1 MEKTYL
7 TNKKLAC
14 ITLDYEKDYGD
25 RIGEFNIIDQSVELN
40 GLKDL
45 FNKLDIPVSLFVTT
59 NLLEDFSDSFNLAT
73 SLGNDFH
80 SHSHTHNTNNPDTQY
95 EIKQSKLVFEKYFKS
110 SPIGYR
116 APQGVLY
123 PGDRDL
129 LIKAGYNFS
138 SSVFPSFRPGKY
150 SNLSS
155 SINPTIYENG
165 FVEMPFA
172 VVKKI
177 RYTFSLSY
185 LKLLGIQL
193 NKLLI
198 SSFGLPNIVVF
209 DSHLH
214 DYITNEESLKQLPP
228 NIRRAYSIRKDL
240 GMQYMEEAVLLLKK
254 QGYEFKTESDTEVIL
269 SAYHY
274 WGTECLDKF
283 NGMWAFAIYDPRDH
297 SIFISRDRFG
307 IKPVYFTQS
316 NDKFAIVS
324 EIKQLTKLKG
334 WAANLNDQIAFDFL
348 TRGQLLSF
356 PMIIFGIV
364 LIYLSLKNN
373 NEAVS

>member
-80 SHSHTHNTNNPDTQY
+80 SHSHTHNTNYPDTQY

-116 APQGVLY
+116 APQGVLN

-150 SNLSS
+150 NNLSS
-155 SINPTIYENG
+155 SIKPTIYENG

-228 NIRRAYSIRKDL
+228 NIRRAYSIRKNL

-254 QGYEFKTESDTEVIL
+254 QGYEFITMTELYE
-269 SAYHY
+269 
-274 WGTECLDKF
+274 
-283 NGMWAFAIYDPRDH
+283 
-297 SIFISRDRFG
+297 
-307 IKPVYFTQS
+307 
-316 NDKFAIVS
+316 
-324 EIKQLTKLKG
+324 EIKS
-334 WAANLNDQIAFDFL
+334 NH
-348 TRGQLLSF
+348 
-356 PMIIFGIV
+356 
-364 LIYLSLKNN
+364 
-373 NEAVS
+373 